1 MLKVVGTDE
10 RDLLLLPEG
19 GSMQMLNATLFI
31 TSGLNL

>member
-10 RDLLLLPEG
+10 RDLLLLPGG
-19 GSMQMLNATLFI
+19 GSMKMNATLFI